1 MKETLSDEEIRAFL
15 KGRGEPEERAAF
27 AERLAIEP
35 ELAQQTARLRI
46 EMAVSELLI
55 AEETR
60 ALLQRWREQ
69 KRQGAFIGTRPR
81 LIAAVLAMLLML
93 AGALWYFLTPPVPT
107 PPPAEQHH
115 RSTPQQALEP
125 ESEPIAQGPV
135 TSSRRA
141 EDYRR
146 RAGRLLP
153 DPPLPNF
160 RHAPSAGSDDP
171 VAKAQRAYAVGDYA
185 AALNLLAQ
193 ADSTRH
199 QTAAFWAA
207 HALFRLERYDEAAER
222 FAALIAQGS
231 RQYRYAA
238 EWGLLLCYY
247 AQFPTQTPAFRQQL
261 QAILAQPNHPYFEQA
276 KEIAKDKQ

>member
-1 MKETLSDEEIRAFL
+1 MKETFSDEEILAFL
-15 KGRGEPEERAAF
+15 KGRGDPEERAAF
-27 AERLAIEP
+27 AERLTTEP
-35 ELAQQTARLRI
+35 ELAQKTARLRI

-60 ALLQRWREQ
+60 ALLQRWRAQ
-69 KRQGAFIGTRPR
+69 KRQSAFIGTRPR
-81 LIAAVLAMLLML
+81 LIAVVLAGLLML
-93 AGALWYFLTPPVPT
+93 AGALWYFLTRPVPT

-146 RAGRLLP
+146 RASRLLP

-160 RHAPSAGSDDP
+160 RHALTTGSDDP
-171 VAKAQRAYAVGDYA
+171 VAQAQRAYAAGDYT
-185 AALNLLAQ
+185 AALDLLAQ
-193 ADSTRH
+193 ADSTRR

-247 AQFPTQTPAFRQQL
+247 AQLPTQAPAFRRQL
-261 QAILAQPNHPYFEQA
+261 QAILAQHNHPYFEQA
-276 KEIAKDKQ
+276 KEIANDRQ